1 MISRLEGVLREKS
14 PSCVVVDVGGVGYEV
29 FVPLTTFTE
38 LPDEGKTVVLRV
50 HTHVREDAIQLFGFS
65 SVLERAVFELLLRTS
80 GIGPRLAV
88 GILSG
93 IEPARLLDAL
103 ADGDVTSLRR
113 VPGLGPKKAERVV
126 VELREK
132 AAELRLLRPEGAPRD
147 AAART
152 PAPARSEAAEQAL
165 SALLNLGYAR
175 PDAQRVVDEAIAD
188 TGAQAAVEVVLRAAL
203 RRLSR

>member
-1 MISRLEGVLREKS
+1 MIARLEGVLREKTPQS
-14 PSCVVVDVGGVGYEV
+14 VVVDAGGVGYEV

-38 LPDEGKTVVLRV
+38 LPDEGKTVVLRI
-50 HTHVREDAIQLFGFS
+50 HTHVREDALQLFGFGS
-65 SVLERAVFELLLRTS
+65 ELERAVFELLLRTS
-80 GIGPRLAV
+80 GIGPRLALGV
-88 GILSG
+88 LSG

-103 ADGDVTSLRR
+103 ADGDVALLRR

-132 AAELRLLRPEGAPRD
+132 AAELRLLRPGAAPR
-147 AAART
+147 ASGRPA
-152 PAPARSEAAEQAL
+152 APAAGEAAEQAL

-175 PDAQRVVDEAIAD
+175 PEAQRVVDEAAAEAGP
-188 TGAQAAVEVVLRAAL
+188 GAPVETLLRAAL